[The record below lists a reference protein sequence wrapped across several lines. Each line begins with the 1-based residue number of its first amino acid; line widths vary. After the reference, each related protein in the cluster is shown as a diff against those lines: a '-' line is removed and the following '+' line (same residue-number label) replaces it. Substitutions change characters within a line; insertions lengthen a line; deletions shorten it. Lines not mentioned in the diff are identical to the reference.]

1 MKCDIAK
8 KCGSCQFI
16 NQGYDKSLEY
26 KNEECKKIFKDLKVN
41 VHPVS
46 GMEDPYYYRIRRLLP
61 LIRHIIMVY
70 MKRILI
76 VLFHINHV
84 SFMIWKQMQ
93 LLVK

>member
-16 NQGYDKSLEY
+16 NQGYVKSLEY

-46 GMEDPYYYRIRRLLP
+46 GKIGRA
-61 LIRHIIMVY
+61 
-70 MKRILI
+70 
-76 VLFHINHV
+76 HV
-84 SFMIWKQMQ
+84 
-93 LLVK
+93 

>member
-16 NQGYDKSLEY
+16 NQGYVKSLEY

-46 GMEDPYYYRIRRLLP
+46 GMEDPYYYRNKT
-61 LIRHIIMVY
+61 IIAFDKTY
-70 MKRILI
+70 NYGFLI
-76 VLFHINHV
+76 VLFHINLV
-84 SFMIWKQMQ
+84 SFMTRKQMQ